1 MSSDG
6 NAPRPLVVDA
16 AEILRQLDRILVSRE
31 FAGAPRQQ
39 AFLRFVT
46 GELIAGRGHEIKETL
61 VAISV
66 YDKPPDYDPR
76 IDSTVRVEASKLRQ
90 RLQHFYEGD
99 GAADR
104 LRVSIPKGSYQPQIE
119 LSAPTPAPKVAP
131 ALASRRWRTA
141 FLLTAAALSGLIGVI
156 AWRSSR
162 PGTVAPPDPSR
173 MKLTL
178 ISEPG
183 SFSASPA
190 LSPKGD
196 FTVYTSD
203 RDGGGVL
210 NLWRQ
215 DLDGR
220 PPVRL
225 TKSAFNHDTP
235 AISGDGATLVFRTA
249 ERGGMLAR
257 MPAAGGE
264 PQPVP
269 DSFGGRNPRFGPRGS
284 SIVYWVPRDEQ
295 TTDYGRVFLDPLDA
309 KYGPGPVRLFGDFA
323 HAAFPIWS
331 EAGTHVLALGTW
343 HSDVPAK
350 EFDAWIVEL
359 NGLHSQGSPKK
370 TGLFPALKA
379 AGLFI
384 GPSGRRQVEIGD
396 WRDDWLYLTLP
407 IGETLDLFRVR
418 LRAGDGAVSGQPQR
432 LTFGTG
438 SVKSPRATRDGRI
451 VYARSEVTYD
461 LYSVRIAEGKEPA
474 QDLRRHTSEAGLSF
488 RPAIHPTGNMGVW
501 EKLRSGSEDEV
512 WYFDLL
518 SGARQKLGR
527 DDARSYSHALI
538 SPDGHWAAYRVTE
551 PGLQPI
557 YLQLVTGGPA
567 KRICDNCGTPSDF
580 SADGRH
586 LFYVTGGRPASVGL
600 LDVASGEHSDLFKH
614 PSYDLFGA
622 RARLNSSGDGW
633 VAFYADNGPRT
644 RQILLAPLRGFRPAP
659 QEDWIAV
666 TDGAHWDQSPA
677 WAADGRT
684 LYYVSRHDGFA
695 CIMARA
701 INPASGQ
708 PSGPSWAVQHFHSPI
723 QTLMRSMNRR
733 GADALWVAGKRIFF
747 TLDHRSS
754 DLWKISMLDR
764 SN

>member
-1 MSSDG
+1 MSSHG
-6 NAPRPLVVDA
+6 SVPQPLAAEA
-16 AEILRQLDRILVSRE
+16 AEILRQLDRILASRE

-66 YDKPPDYDPR
+66 YDKPTDYDPR

-90 RLQHFYEGD
+90 RLQHYYEGD

-119 LSAPTPAPKVAP
+119 LAPTLRPVI
-131 ALASRRWRTA
+131 LAMPSTRWRMA
-141 FLLTAAALSGLIGVI
+141 FFLTAAVLAAVL
-156 AWRSSR
+156 AWRWR
-162 PGTVAPPDPSR
+162 PGATPATDPSR
-173 MKLTL
+173 MKLTR
-178 ISEPG
+178 ITEPG
-183 SFSASPA
+183 SFSAAPA

-196 FTVYTSD
+196 FTVYPSD
-203 RDGGGVL
+203 REGGGVL

-225 TKSAFNHDTP
+225 TRSAFNHDTP
-235 AISGDGATLVFRTA
+235 AVSGDGATLVFRTA

-257 MPAAGGE
+257 MPVAGGDE
-264 PQPVP
+264 QPVR

-284 SIVYWVPRDEQ
+284 SILYWVPRDEQ
-295 TTDYGRVFLDPLDA
+295 TADYGRVFLDPLDVQ
-309 KYGPGPVRLFGDFA
+309 YGPGPVRLFGDFA

-343 HSDVPAK
+343 HSNVPAK

-370 TGLFPALKA
+370 SGLFPALKA

-384 GPSGRRQVEIGD
+384 GSTGREQVEIAD

-407 IGETLDLFRVR
+407 VGETLDLFRVR
-418 LRAGDGAVSGQPQR
+418 LRPGDGAVSGQPQR
-432 LTFGTG
+432 LTFGAG

-451 VYARSEVTYD
+451 VFARSEITYD
-461 LYSVRIAEGKEPA
+461 LYSLRIPQGKEPA
-474 QDLRRHTSEAGLSF
+474 QDLRRHTSETGLSF
-488 RPAIHPTGNMGVW
+488 RPAIHPSGNMGVW
-501 EKLRSGSEDEV
+501 EKLRSGSGHEV
-512 WYFDLL
+512 WFFDLL
-518 SGARQKLGR
+518 SGARQKLGW
-527 DDARSYSHALI
+527 DDARTYSHALI
-538 SPDGHWAAYRVTE
+538 SPDGRWAAYRVGD
-551 PGLQPI
+551 PSFQPI
-557 YLQLVTGGPA
+557 YLQPVTGGPA
-567 KRICDNCGTPSDF
+567 QRICDNCGTPSDF
-580 SADGRH
+580 TTGGRH
-586 LFYVTGGRPASVGL
+586 IFYVTGGRPAIIGI
-600 LDVASGEHSDLFKH
+600 LDVASGQHSDLLKH
-614 PSYDLFGA
+614 PSYDLYGA

-633 VAFYADNGPRT
+633 VAFYADNGVRT
-644 RQILLAPLRGFRPAP
+644 RQIFLAPLRGFQPAP
-659 QEDWIAV
+659 QQNWIAA

-677 WAADGRT
+677 WAPDGRT
-684 LYYVSRHDGFA
+684 LYYVNRHDGFA

-701 INPASGQ
+701 IDPASGQ
-708 PSGPSWAVQHFHSPI
+708 PSGASWAVQHLHSPR

-754 DLWKISMLDR
+754 DLWKISVLDR